1 MDICHP
7 ELAQQ
12 IEEPAQILDPNRLAV
27 LWVIL
32 WTERYIRGMSSTR

>member
-7 ELAQQ
+7 ELQN
-12 IEEPAQILDPNRLAV
+12 EEPAQILDPSPV
-27 LWVIL
+27 LWLIL

>member
-7 ELAQQ
+7 ELQN
-12 IEEPAQILDPNRLAV
+12 EEPVQILDPNRLSV
-27 LWVIL
+27 LWLIL